1 MADEPL
7 GTGSEQA
14 PAPLPDEPGEPRRG
28 IAAVRHLLRW
38 SVLAVMGVLAVSIAV
53 QLVIGVVAAIASLVL
68 HGGASDSGL
77 TDDECLAAMIASQLA
92 FIAIYAPWW
101 LRARRRGIGVA
112 RCTGRAPLRTRFS
125 KSRAGRA
132 ARTVLAVI
140 LLGIG
145 MQVLVTMLLN
155 VILPLFPDVL
165 REYNDL
171 MESGGTDELS
181 LFSVLSV
188 AVLAPVSEELM
199 MRGVALQ
206 FALRGVTPAWS
217 ARLAPGAYGRLPLS
231 KTRFWVANVIQALA
245 FGILHLNITQF
256 AYASV
261 MGLVFGWMFGLTGKL
276 RYGMA
281 LHLAINF
288 SSYFAGVLYGL
299 FSLAG
304 GEAGV
309 ALISAALI
317 VTGIRLF
324 AREVPAG
331 PGCALR

>member
-132 ARTVLAVI
+132 ARTVLA
-140 LLGIG
+140 
-145 MQVLVTMLLN
+145 
-155 VILPLFPDVL
+155 
-165 REYNDL
+165 
-171 MESGGTDELS
+171 
-181 LFSVLSV
+181 
-188 AVLAPVSEELM
+188 PVSEELM

-276 RYGMA
+276 RYGMV